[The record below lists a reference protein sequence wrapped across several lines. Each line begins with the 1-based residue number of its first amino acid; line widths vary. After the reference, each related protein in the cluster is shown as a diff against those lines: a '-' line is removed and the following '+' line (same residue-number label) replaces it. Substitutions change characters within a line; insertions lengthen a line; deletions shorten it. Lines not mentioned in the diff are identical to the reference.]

1 MHLIIYTSG
10 SSMDMYST
18 VGRVQLWF
26 AMVIYMGTVV
36 LTRDRTVAN
45 LAFVI
50 DKSIR
55 MYLICLNSIIDHF
68 ILIDVL
74 ISL

>member
-1 MHLIIYTSG
+1 
-10 SSMDMYST
+10 MDMYST